1 MAEPFAIDFRNVTFA
16 YGREPIVEDVN
27 LSVGPRE
34 MTCIVGPNGGGKTT
48 LLKLMLG
55 LLRPRVGQVRILGKS
70 PERARPHIGYMPQ
83 HIHYDPRFPVT
94 VMDIVMM
101 GRLRAGWGGRYSKAD
116 RAAALSA
123 LAELGIEALAP
134 TPFAQLSG
142 GQRQRVLIARALACE
157 PALLLLD
164 EPTANV
170 DALAEG
176 KMLDF
181 MRELSHRMAIVMVSH
196 DLGFVAG
203 VVENVICVNRRVH
216 VHPTRE
222 VTGQVIRDVYG
233 GEVRMVGHGHHLRH

>member
-1 MAEPFAIDFRNVTFA
+1 MNVDSQDKPT
-16 YGREPIVEDVN
+16 RRD
-27 LSVGPRE
+27 
-34 MTCIVGPNGGGKTT
+34 
-48 LLKLMLG
+48 LLK
-55 LLRPRVGQVRILGKS
+55 
-70 PERARPHIGYMPQ
+70 Y
-83 HIHYDPRFPVT
+83 
-94 VMDIVMM
+94 
-101 GRLRAGWGGRYSKAD
+101 
-116 RAAALSA
+116 AAAGAAGAVLPNWGFGEPSRPQRPYNIIFIMGDDFA
-123 LAELGIEALAP
+123 NGEIGCYGSTTCR
-134 TPFAQLSG
+134 TP
-142 GQRQRVLIARALACE
+142 
-157 PALLLLD
+157 
-164 EPTANV
+164 NV